1 MITIFLIEVIS
12 EIAKNFY
19 EIKVV
24 ILEYTLRKY
33 LLTIWQIIY
42 QINCSKLICNR
53 WNGAI
58 VSWFN

>member
-1 MITIFLIEVIS
+1 MCFANFMTTIFFIEVIS

-33 LLTIWQIIY
+33 LLTI
-42 QINCSKLICNR
+42 
-53 WNGAI
+53 
-58 VSWFN
+58 